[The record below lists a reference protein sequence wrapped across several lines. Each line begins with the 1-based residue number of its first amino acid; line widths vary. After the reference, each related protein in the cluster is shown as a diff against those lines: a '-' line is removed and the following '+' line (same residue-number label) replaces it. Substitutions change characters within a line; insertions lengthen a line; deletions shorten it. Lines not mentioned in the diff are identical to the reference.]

1 MLNYFNKINYVLFIL
16 VLILYPIN
24 HKFFLFV
31 RPADVAIIILFF
43 SFLIFYKINID
54 YILLLLLSFLFIFL
68 STFFSYSYFSEVKY
82 GNFLFIYKILS
93 IITIIACINHF
104 SELKSSVFFH
114 KLLFSLFIFQII
126 WVFIY
131 SILLKF
137 GLDGNIRVSYFLS
150 NLLDRRMSDAHLY
163 GNLLSLSLVFYLM
176 HWRQYFSIN
185 HFITIIIVSLTLIAI
200 VMTGS
205 KNPLL
210 ILILY
215 FLISLVLS
223 LVIYLMHWRQY
234 FSINHFI
241 TIIIVSLTLIAIVMT
256 GSKNPLLILILYF
269 SFFLIKKYRM
279 NHKSNFLLKFSF
291 VLCIAIYLF
300 SNQIMELIIFIIN
313 YIESTPYQ
321 ALTSRIYNSIVSPQG
336 DDSIFGRI
344 KNLYEAIDNTHY
356 SFGILGIGVNGD
368 FKYFD
373 GVHSLIISLGGF
385 ALLITVII
393 YIAFSY
399 IKVISSY
406 KNYSG
411 LKNYLIFFSLF
422 LISNIITEFI
432 FVNRWMIP
440 AVSMLILSYL
450 DCFRS
455 SSEKKFFS

>member
-68 STFFSYSYFSEVKY
+68 STIFSYNHFSEINY

-131 SILLKF
+131 AILLKF

-215 FLISLVLS
+215 F
-223 LVIYLMHWRQY
+223 
-234 FSINHFI
+234 
-241 TIIIVSLTLIAIVMT
+241 
-256 GSKNPLLILILYF
+256 

-291 VLCIAIYLF
+291 VLCIAIFLF
-300 SNQIMELIIFIIN
+300 SNQIKELIIFIIN

-321 ALTSRIYNSIVSPQG
+321 ALTIRIYNSIASPQG

-344 KNLYEAIDNTHY
+344 KNLYEAIDSTHY
-356 SFGILGIGVNGD
+356 SFGILGRGVNGD

-373 GVHSLIISLGGF
+373 GIHSLIISLGGF

-422 LISNIITEFI
+422 LISNIITEFV

>member
-68 STFFSYSYFSEVKY
+68 STIFSYNHFSEINY

-131 SILLKF
+131 AILLKF

-163 GNLLSLSLVFYLM
+163 GNLLSLSLVF
-176 HWRQYFSIN
+176 
-185 HFITIIIVSLTLIAI
+185 
-200 VMTGS
+200 
-205 KNPLL
+205 
-210 ILILY
+210 
-215 FLISLVLS
+215 
-223 LVIYLMHWRQY
+223 YLMHWRQY

-321 ALTSRIYNSIVSPQG
+321 ALTIRIYNSIASPQG

-344 KNLYEAIDNTHY
+344 KNLYEAIDSTHY
-356 SFGILGIGVNGD
+356 SFGILGRGVNGD

-373 GVHSLIISLGGF
+373 GIHSLIISLGGF

>member
-131 SILLKF
+131 AILLKF

-163 GNLLSLSLVFYLM
+163 GNLLSLSLVF
-176 HWRQYFSIN
+176 
-185 HFITIIIVSLTLIAI
+185 
-200 VMTGS
+200 
-205 KNPLL
+205 
-210 ILILY
+210 
-215 FLISLVLS
+215 
-223 LVIYLMHWRQY
+223 YLMHWRQY

-344 KNLYEAIDNTHY
+344 KNLYEAIDSTHY
-356 SFGILGIGVNGD
+356 SFGILGRGVNGD

-373 GVHSLIISLGGF
+373 GIHSLIISLGGF

-422 LISNIITEFI
+422 LISNIITEFV

>member
-215 FLISLVLS
+215 F
-223 LVIYLMHWRQY
+223 
-234 FSINHFI
+234 
-241 TIIIVSLTLIAIVMT
+241 
-256 GSKNPLLILILYF
+256 

-344 KNLYEAIDNTHY
+344 KNLYEAIDSTHY

-385 ALLITVII
+385 ALLITLII